1 MNAWFEFYK
10 DRVGERYASY
20 FMERYE
26 PFLEMVR
33 HNLGDLNAE
42 FGCGIGT
49 VTKVLGIHVK
59 YDLLDNNL
67 AMLELAEDNVKNAC
81 GLIQLIA
88 HDIRFPA
95 YAKYDLC
102 YSHGVLEHFGISD
115 VKKIIK
121 HQLKC
126 SNKLIHYVPS
136 YKYEKPSFGD
146 ERLMDKAYWEQFGC
160 EVIEFNDGYDYILV
174 WK

>member
-1 MNAWFEFYK
+1 MNAWYEFYK
-10 DRVGERYASY
+10 GRVGHEYSSYFIERYA
-20 FMERYE
+20 

-33 HNLGDLNAE
+33 HNLGDLNGE

-59 YDLLDNNL
+59 YHLLDNNI
-67 AMLELAEDNVKNAC
+67 AMLGLAEDNLEHAA
-81 GLIQLIA
+81 GYIHLMH
-88 HDIRFPA
+88 HDITAPMHI
-95 YAKYDLC
+95 KYDLV
-102 YSHGVLEHFGISD
+102 YSHGVLEHFDAPD
-115 VKKIIK
+115 VKKIID

-136 YKYEKPSFGD
+136 HKYKKPSFGD
-146 ERLMDKAYWEQFGC
+146 ERLMNKTYWEQFGC
-160 EVIEFNDGYDYILV
+160 SVVEFNDGYDYILV